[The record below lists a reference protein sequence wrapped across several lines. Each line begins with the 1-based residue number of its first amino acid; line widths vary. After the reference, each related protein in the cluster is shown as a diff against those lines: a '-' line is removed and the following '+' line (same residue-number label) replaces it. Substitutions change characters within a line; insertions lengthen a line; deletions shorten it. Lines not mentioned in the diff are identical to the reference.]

1 MGRGTGS
8 DRIRPVAFRSRVER
22 PIPRS
27 RQALS
32 PSLQTACSRAR
43 TLAQF
48 QIRASPEGYFVLV
61 PSEAGF
67 QTPALSAR
75 HARPREYAWLIL
87 WIFPAQL
94 QARVLRCLLDQQAV
108 ALIPENWLPHLPSR
122 SSVQP
127 TARLPAARHAG
138 PPPTLEHDSLFP
150 ATRLQVP
157 AHVRAGSPPRM

>member
-1 MGRGTGS
+1 MGS
-8 DRIRPVAFRSRVER
+8 DMIRTVAFRSRVER

-32 PSLQTACSRAR
+32 PSLQTVCWRAR
-43 TLAQF
+43 TPAQF

-75 HARPREYAWLIL
+75 HARPREYAWLVP

-94 QARVLRCLLDQQAV
+94 QARVLRCSLGLQAV
-108 ALIPENWLPHLPSR
+108 APIPENGLPHFRSR

-138 PPPTLEHDSLFP
+138 SPPTLEHDSLFP
-150 ATRLQVP
+150 VVRPRVP
-157 AHVRAGSPPRM
+157 VHVRAGSPPRMPAA